1 MATRGAFRTLFNV
14 GVGKL
19 YVLGCHALQGIRHV
33 IALVDDL
40 LQKFVKLLP
49 VDIGNRVDLAGPELN
64 PQARQTGVERD
75 HLDRV
80 RLSTLPGSEVQRII
94 AANGSS

>member
-1 MATRGAFRTLFNV
+1 M
-14 GVGKL
+14 
-19 YVLGCHALQGIRHV
+19 LGCHALQGIRHV

-64 PQARQTGVERD
+64 PQARQTGVETVVSFS
-75 HLDRV
+75 LDPTNLSQSAKMVLCSRV
-80 RLSTLPGSEVQRII
+80 MASRSGMTS
-94 AANGSS
+94 